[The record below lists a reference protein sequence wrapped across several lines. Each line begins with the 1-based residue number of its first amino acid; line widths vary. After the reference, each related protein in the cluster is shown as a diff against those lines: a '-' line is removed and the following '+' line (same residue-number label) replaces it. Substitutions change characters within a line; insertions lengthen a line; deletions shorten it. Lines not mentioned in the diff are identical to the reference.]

1 MENLTLTEFLEAGV
15 HFGHQSKRWNPKAF
29 PYIFSERNGIHI
41 IDLVQTTQLLKYA
54 YKYLYNESKNGG
66 EFLFIGTKAQAAKV
80 VAQEAQKCS
89 SHYVNQRWLG
99 GLLTNWETLQ
109 KRVSRLNS
117 LEEMQQTNGFSN
129 LPKKEAAVL
138 VKELN
143 LLRKNLEGIKNMK
156 GLPSAIIVVD
166 QKREKGA
173 VIEARKLGIPVV
185 SLLDTNCNPDLIDVL
200 IPANDDAV
208 SSIQLILSR
217 LSDAISL
224 GKTEYLNK
232 KTQNT

>member
-1 MENLTLTEFLEAGV
+1 MENLTLTELLEAGV
-15 HFGHQSKRWNPKAF
+15 HFGHQSQRWNPKAF

-54 YKYLYNESKNGG
+54 YKYLYQESKNGG
-66 EFLFIGTKAQAAKV
+66 EFLFIGTKPQASKI

-109 KRVSRLNS
+109 KRVSRLKK
-117 LEEMQQTNGFSN
+117 LESMLEVGELTA

-138 VKELN
+138 LKELQ
-143 LLRKNLEGIKNMK
+143 LLRKNLNGIKEMK
-156 GLPSAIIVVD
+156 NLPSAIIVVD

-185 SLLDTNCNPDLIDVL
+185 ALLDTNCDPDLIDVL
-200 IPANDDAV
+200 IPGNDDAV
-208 SSIQLILSR
+208 SSIELILSR
-217 LSDAISL
+217 LSAAIKL
-224 GKTEYLNK
+224 GKSEYSEKTNK
-232 KTQNT
+232 

>member
-1 MENLTLTEFLEAGV
+1 MDTLTLAELLEAGV
-15 HFGHQSKRWNPKAF
+15 HFGHQSQRWNPKAF

-66 EFLFIGTKAQAAKV
+66 EFLFVGTKAQAAKIV
-80 VAQEAQKCS
+80 SQEAEKCS

-109 KRVSRLNS
+109 TRVARLKQ
-117 LEEMQQTNGFSN
+117 LEMMQETGEFST

-138 VKELN
+138 VRELQ
-143 LLRKNLEGIKNMK
+143 LLRKNLDGIKNMK
-156 GLPSAIIVVD
+156 ALPSAIIVVD

-185 SLLDTNCNPDLIDVL
+185 ALLDTNCDPDLIDVL

-217 LSDAISL
+217 LSDAIRL
-224 GKTEYLNK
+224 GKAESSEK
-232 KTQNT
+232 MG

>member
-1 MENLTLTEFLEAGV
+1 MDNLTLAELLEAGV
-15 HFGHQSKRWNPKAF
+15 HFGHQSQRWNPKAF

-54 YKYLYNESKNGG
+54 CKYLYNESKMGG
-66 EFLFIGTKAQAAKV
+66 EFLFVGTKAQAAKII
-80 VAQEAQKCS
+80 AQEAEKCS

-109 KRVSRLNS
+109 KRVARLKY
-117 LEEMQQTNGFSN
+117 LEQINEAGGFSD

-138 VKELN
+138 IKELQ
-143 LLRKNLEGIKNMK
+143 LLRKNLDGIKNMRS
-156 GLPSAIIVVD
+156 LPSAIIVVD
-166 QKREKGA
+166 QKNEKGA

-185 SLLDTNCNPDLIDVL
+185 ALLDTNCDPDLIDVL

-208 SSIQLILSR
+208 SSIQLILGK
-217 LSDAISL
+217 LSDAICL
-224 GKTEYLNK
+224 GKAETKAN
-232 KTQNT
+232 

>member
-1 MENLTLTEFLEAGV
+1 MEDLTLTELLEAGV
-15 HFGHQSKRWNPKAF
+15 HFGHQSQRWNPKAF

-54 YKYLYNESKNGG
+54 YKYLYKESKNGG
-66 EFLFIGTKAQAAKV
+66 EFLFIGTKAQASKI

-109 KRVSRLNS
+109 KRVSRLKQ
-117 LEEMQQTNGFSN
+117 LELMQESGELTT

-138 VKELN
+138 LKELQ
-143 LLRKNLEGIKNMK
+143 LLRKNLSGIKNMK
-156 GLPSAIIVVD
+156 SLPSAIIVVD

-185 SLLDTNCNPDLIDVL
+185 ALLDTNCDPDLIDVL
-200 IPANDDAV
+200 IPGNDDAV
-208 SSIQLILSR
+208 SSIELILGK
-217 LSDAISL
+217 LSDAIKL
-224 GKTEYLNK
+224 GKSEYSE
-232 KTQNT
+232 KTN

>member
-1 MENLTLTEFLEAGV
+1 MDNLTLTELLEAGV
-15 HFGHQSKRWNPKAF
+15 HFGHQSQRWNPKAF

-54 YKYLYNESKNGG
+54 HKYLYQESKNGG
-66 EFLFIGTKAQAAKV
+66 EFLFVGTKAQAAKI

-89 SHYVNQRWLG
+89 AHYVNQRWLG

-109 KRVSRLNS
+109 KRVSRLNE
-117 LEEMQQTNGFSN
+117 LEQMQETGEFLS

-138 VKELN
+138 TKELQ
-143 LLRKNLEGIKNMK
+143 LLRKNLNGIKNMK

-173 VIEARKLGIPVV
+173 VVEARKLGIPVV
-185 SLLDTNCNPDLIDVL
+185 SLLDTNCDPDLIDVL

-208 SSIQLILSR
+208 SSIQLILSNLSEAIR
-217 LSDAISL
+217 LGRLEFQERSV
-224 GKTEYLNK
+224 
-232 KTQNT
+232 

>member
-1 MENLTLTEFLEAGV
+1 MDDLTLTELLEAGV
-15 HFGHQSKRWNPKAF
+15 HFGHQSQRWNPKAF

-54 YKYLYNESKNGG
+54 YKYLYNESRNGG
-66 EFLFIGTKAQAAKV
+66 EFLFVGTKPQAAKI

-109 KRVSRLNS
+109 KRVSRLKY
-117 LEEMQQTNGFSN
+117 LEEMHETGELSS

-138 VKELN
+138 IKELQ
-143 LLRKNLEGIKNMK
+143 LLGKNLDGIKNMK
-156 GLPSAIIVVD
+156 ALPSAVIIVD

-173 VIEARKLGIPVV
+173 VVEARKLGIPVV
-185 SLLDTNCNPDLIDVL
+185 SLCDTNCDPDLIDIL

-208 SSIQLILSR
+208 SSIQLILNK
-217 LSDAISL
+217 LSDAIRL
-224 GKTEYLNK
+224 GKSEYVEK
-232 KTQNT
+232 EMI

>member
-1 MENLTLTEFLEAGV
+1 MDTITLTELLEAGV
-15 HFGHQSKRWNPKAF
+15 HFGHQSQRWNPKAF

-66 EFLFIGTKAQAAKV
+66 EFLFVGTKAQAAKI
-80 VAQEAQKCS
+80 VAQEAEKCS

-109 KRVSRLNS
+109 TRVVRLKQ
-117 LEEMQQTNGFSN
+117 LEQMQEMDGFSS

-138 VKELN
+138 VKELQ
-143 LLRKNLEGIKNMK
+143 LLRKNLDGIKNMK
-156 GLPSAIIVVD
+156 SLPSAIIVVD

-185 SLLDTNCNPDLIDVL
+185 SLLDTNCDPDLIDVL

-217 LSDAISL
+217 LSDAIRL
-224 GKTEYLNK
+224 GKSEFAEKLG
-232 KTQNT
+232 